1 MPPRKKVTTEVTE
14 ATICECKPEIKDKL
28 DSVHQE
34 IYGNGNSNNSLV
46 TRMARVETNMKILL
60 GVSTTQFFMLV
71 GVAIKMFFSPN

>member
-1 MPPRKKVTTEVTE
+1 MPPRKKVTPETE
-14 ATICECKPEIKDKL
+14 AAICECKPEIKDKL

>member
-1 MPPRKKVTTEVTE
+1 MPPRKKVTPETE
-14 ATICECKPEIKDKL
+14 ASICECKPEIKDKL